1 MFDDPAFESAIRA
14 LRYRDRT
21 SAQLDRHLSERGFT
35 EDERAGA
42 LATLARTGVL
52 DDVRYATNRAATL
65 ADRGAGDAFIR
76 HDLER
81 AGLGGSSVEDAL
93 SLVESERVRAD
104 RIVDRRGASAKTAR
118 YLAGKGFSDEVV
130 RGAVARVA
138 GEALG

>member
-1 MFDDPAFESAIRA
+1 MTGDPAFESAVRA
-14 LRYRDRT
+14 LRHRDRT
-21 SAQLDRHLSERGFT
+21 TAQLDRHLAERGFT

-42 LATLARTGVL
+42 LGTLARTGVV
-52 DDVRYATNRAATL
+52 DDSRYAANRAATL

-81 AGLGGSSVEDAL
+81 AGLGAGAVEEAL
-93 SLVESERVRAD
+93 ALVEPESVRAD
-104 RIVDRRGASAKTAR
+104 RMVDRRGASAKTAR

-130 RGAVARVA
+130 RGAVAHVA